1 MSFGQG
7 PREEAPPRHFP
18 GPFMA
23 FVLTIGSAFAAV
35 FATLFVMLLFDARPS
50 RSSLGVGEA
59 LGIGAVATLAAGRVA
74 EPQRER
80 LGLRGFD
87 PSFIPWLAMLLPMIV
102 LLSELENVVR
112 AIAPPPELPEEIKR
126 LQEEFMGTGAL
137 AMFETAVVAVGISP
151 VVEEWLFRGV
161 IQQGL
166 VAQLARARGIILT
179 AGLYAIVH
187 VGPAP
192 SVPATLS
199 PFLHAFFLGVVLGAV
214 RLATGSVLAPILL
227 SAGVSALGLIA
238 LATADIFPIEGLSAP
253 GSHTSL
259 TLLLP
264 SLAAV
269 AWALHGVIEQARSAP
284 VALPRPGEEPGEKPE
299 PEG

>member
-1 MSFGQG
+1 LSFGLG
-7 PREEAPPRHFP
+7 PAEDAPPRHFP
-18 GPFMA
+18 GPVTA
-23 FVLTIGSAFAAV
+23 FALTIGSVFAAV
-35 FATLFVMLLFDARPS
+35 FATRLVMLLFDVRPS
-50 RSSLGVGEA
+50 LSSLGVGEA
-59 LGIGAVATLAAGRVA
+59 LGVGLVATFAAGRVA

-87 PSFIPWLAMLLPMIV
+87 PSFIPWLVMLLPTIV
-102 LLSELENVVR
+102 VLSELENILR
-112 AIAPPPELPEEIKR
+112 AFVPPPEIPEAMER

-166 VAQLARARGIILT
+166 VAQLARARGVILT

-192 SVPATLS
+192 SAPATLS
-199 PFLHAFFLGVVLGAV
+199 PFLHSFLLGVVLGAV

-238 LATADIFPIEGLSAP
+238 LGTADIFPIEGLSAT

-264 SLAAV
+264 CLAGV
-269 AWALHGVIEQARSAP
+269 AWALHGVIQQARSVP
-284 VALPRPGEEPGEKPE
+284 VALPLPGEEPEDAPE
-299 PEG
+299 RER